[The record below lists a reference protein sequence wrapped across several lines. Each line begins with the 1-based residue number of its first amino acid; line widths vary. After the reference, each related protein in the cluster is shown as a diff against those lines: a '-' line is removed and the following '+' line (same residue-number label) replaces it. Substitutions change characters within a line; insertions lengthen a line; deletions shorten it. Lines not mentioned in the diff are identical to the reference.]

1 MAEPVLIDTSAWIA
15 FFRGDEPVA
24 SFVDEVLADGRAALC
39 GVVELELRQGLRAEE
54 RGRVLPLLDA
64 TTRLP
69 TEERDWAGAGD
80 LLAELRRR
88 GVTVPGTD
96 GLIAHLALKHEAVLL
111 ENDKHFEHF
120 TELKRLRAERLGRR
134 G

>member
-1 MAEPVLIDTSAWIA
+1 MAELVLIDTSAWIA

-24 SFVDEVLADGRAALC
+24 SWVDNALANGAALC
-39 GVVELELRQGLRAEE
+39 GVVELELRQGLRLEE
-54 RGRVLPLLDA
+54 RARVLPLLDA

-69 TEERDWAGAGD
+69 TEEGDWARAGD
-80 LLAELRRR
+80 LLAGLRRR

-96 GLIAHLALKHEAVLL
+96 GLIAHLALKHEVALL

-120 TELKRLRAERLGRR
+120 ADLKRLRAES
-134 G
+134 